1 MMTAAPDNLTPDTF
15 IFPAPPTSP
24 AYNWRPLRRADIP
37 TLFDLRLAIGQADGQ
52 QVMGTLPDMQTQ
64 FEDPWSDPATCSLG
78 AFTAEGQV
86 VAMARTFMNPDSNT
100 EARCFLDVEVHPAHR
115 GHGLEDFVLD
125 WGEANGR
132 QRLLAMP
139 AHLPRQIMH
148 GVDDKMVADVARIE
162 RHGFTPNRYF
172 YRMRRDIRRNLGQ
185 PIPEGPLRDG
195 LTLRSYTPDLSEAFR
210 AAFDEAFRD
219 HWGFESVSPEDWE
232 MFFVK
237 RSSFR
242 PDLTFVVMD
251 GDEIAAF
258 SFNTVSPEEN
268 ARHHLQ
274 EGWVA
279 ELGTRRPWRKRGLAT
294 SLLCATMRAFQAEG
308 LDYTTLGVDTQ
319 NPTGALGVYE
329 RLGFVPVKRFISFS
343 KAVA

>member
-1 MMTAAPDNLTPDTF
+1 MLALRDTLTMDTVTLPTP
-15 IFPAPPTSP
+15 PALP
-24 AYNWRPLRRADIP
+24 AYHWRPLQLADMP
-37 TLFDLRLAIGQADGQ
+37 AVFDLRLAIGQADQ
-52 QVMGTLPDMQTQ
+52 QPVMGTLEDMQTQ
-64 FEDPWSDPATCSLG
+64 FEDPWSDPVTCSLG
-78 AFTAEGQV
+78 AFTDQGQA
-86 VAMARTFMNPDSNT
+86 VATVRTFMNPDPKI
-100 EARCFLDVEVHPAHR
+100 EARCYLDTEVHPAHR

-139 AHLPRQIMH
+139 AHLPHQIMH
-148 GVDDKMVADVARIE
+148 GVDDKMVEEVARVQ
-162 RHGFTPNRYF
+162 RHGFAPNRHF
-172 YRMRRDIRRNLGQ
+172 YRMRRDIRRDLSQ
-185 PIPEGPLRDG
+185 PIPEVVLPEG
-195 LTLRSYTPDLSEAFR
+195 LTLRAYTPDLSEAFR

-242 PDLTFVVMD
+242 PDLTWMVMD

-268 ARHHLQ
+268 ARNGLQ

-279 ELGTRRPWRKRGLAT
+279 ELGTRRPWRKRGLA
-294 SLLCATMRAFQAEG
+294 SALLCATMRAFQAEG
-308 LDYTTLGVDTQ
+308 LEYTTLGVDTQ

-329 RLGFVPVKRFISFS
+329 RVGFVPVKRFISFA
-343 KAVA
+343 KMVA

>member
-1 MMTAAPDNLTPDTF
+1 MTSATLTRDT
-15 IFPAPPTSP
+15 IALEPPPGYTWRALQKADLPALFDMRL
-24 AYNWRPLRRADIP
+24 AVGRADDQP
-37 TLFDLRLAIGQADGQ
+37 VSGSLDDMRLQFD
-52 QVMGTLPDMQTQ
+52 
-64 FEDPWSDPATCSLG
+64 DPWSDPTLCSLAG
-78 AFTAEGQV
+78 FTVDGQI
-86 VAMARTFMNPDSNT
+86 VALARTFMNP
-100 EARCFLDVEVHPAHR
+100 EPVAQAHCYLDVDVHPAHR
-115 GHGLEDFVLD
+115 GHGLEDFMLD

-132 QRLLAMP
+132 QRLQTLP
-139 AHLPRQIMH
+139 ARHLPGQVMH
-148 GVDDKMVADVARIE
+148 GVEDTLTHDIARVE

-172 YRMRRDIRRNLGQ
+172 YRMRRDIRPEAGP
-185 PIPEGPLRDG
+185 PIPEVALPAG
-195 LTLRSYTPDLSEAFR
+195 LTLHTYTPELSEAFR

-219 HWGFESVSPEDWE
+219 HWNFESITPSDWE
-232 MFFVK
+232 MFFLQ

-251 GDEIAAF
+251 GPEIAAF

-268 ARHHLQ
+268 ARNQIQ

-294 SLLCATMRAFQAEG
+294 TLLCATMRAFQAEG

-329 RLGFVPVKRFISFS
+329 RVGFVPVRRYISFAKTIS
-343 KAVA
+343 PDPG

>member
-1 MMTAAPDNLTPDTF
+1 MTISPDLMTPARDAVTPDT
-15 IFPAPPTSP
+15 PPGYT
-24 AYNWRPLRRADIP
+24 WRPLQKADLP
-37 TLFDLRLAIGQADGQ
+37 SLFDLRLAVGQADAQ
-52 QVMGTLPDMQTQ
+52 QVNGTFEDMQTQ
-64 FEDPWSDPATCSLG
+64 FDDPWSDPALYSLG
-78 AFTAEGQV
+78 AFTADGQA
-86 VAMARTFMNPDSNT
+86 VATARTFMNPAP
-100 EARCFLDVEVHPAHR
+100 EAEAHCYLDVDVHPAHR

-139 AHLPRQIMH
+139 ARHLPGQIMH
-148 GVDDKMVADVARIE
+148 GVEDKMTSDIARVE

-172 YRMRRDIRRNLGQ
+172 YRMRRDIRPEVGQ
-185 PIPEGPLRDG
+185 PIPEVALPEG
-195 LTLRSYTPDLSEAFR
+195 LTLRTYTPDLSAAFQ

-219 HWGFESVSPEDWE
+219 HWNYEPITPDDWE
-232 MFFVK
+232 MFFLK

-242 PDLTFVVMD
+242 PDLTFVVME
-251 GDEIAAF
+251 GNEIAAF
-258 SFNTVSPEEN
+258 SFNTVGPEEN
-268 ARHHLQ
+268 ARNNIQ

-294 SLLCATMRAFQAEG
+294 ALLCATMRAFRAEG

-329 RLGFVPVKRFISFS
+329 RVGFVPVKRYISFA
-343 KAVA
+343 KTIP